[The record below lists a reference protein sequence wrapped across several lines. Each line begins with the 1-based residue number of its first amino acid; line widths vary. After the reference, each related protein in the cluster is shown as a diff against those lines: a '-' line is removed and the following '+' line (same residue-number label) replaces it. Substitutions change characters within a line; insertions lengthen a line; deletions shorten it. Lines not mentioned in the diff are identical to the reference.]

1 MTVLYTTEQVAK
13 QLQVSK
19 RKVEDWVREGKIKS
33 VRLSTNKLVRITP
46 EAVQEFI
53 KSMEG

>member
-1 MTVLYTTEQVAK
+1 MPVLLTTEQVAE

-33 VRLSTNKLVRITP
+33 IRLSTNKLVRISE
-46 EAVQEFI
+46 EALSEFL
-53 KSMEG
+53 KLMEV